1 MSRIGLLIGLL
12 HPVFLPAASEA
23 QQPKTPRI
31 GYVSNNTASSPGP
44 LVEAFRQGLRELG
57 YTDQRNIVVEY
68 RYAEGNQ
75 ERIAT
80 LVNELVH
87 SSVDLL
93 VIPSGIGAQAA
104 IKATQTI
111 PIVMIV
117 QADPVATGLV
127 DSLARPGGNITD
139 LAKLQRQLSGKRLE
153 LLKEAIPRLAR
164 VGILREAQGQLSR
177 IGWEEYKQAAESLQI
192 RVHSIELQNPSAE
205 LEPLMQTAVFDQIGA
220 LITITSARTFQ
231 LRKEITELANK
242 RRLPSMFE
250 GSSWVE
256 MGGLMSYSTDN
267 IEIFRRAAVYVDKIL
282 KGAKPANLPSSNLPN
297 SSWSSI

>member
-1 MSRIGLLIGLL
+1 MTVSSEQQALSSINSRAKRMSRIGLLIGLL
-12 HPVFLPAASEA
+12 YPIFLPAASEA

-104 IKATQTI
+104 K
-111 PIVMIV
+111 
-117 QADPVATGLV
+117 
-127 DSLARPGGNITD
+127 
-139 LAKLQRQLSGKRLE
+139 
-153 LLKEAIPRLAR
+153 
-164 VGILREAQGQLSR
+164 
-177 IGWEEYKQAAESLQI
+177 
-192 RVHSIELQNPSAE
+192 
-205 LEPLMQTAVFDQIGA
+205 
-220 LITITSARTFQ
+220 
-231 LRKEITELANK
+231 K
-242 RRLPSMFE
+242 RRKQFL
-250 GSSWVE
+250 SS
-256 MGGLMSYSTDN
+256 
-267 IEIFRRAAVYVDKIL
+267 
-282 KGAKPANLPSSNLPN
+282 
-297 SSWSSI
+297 